1 METISGIIL
10 TGGKSH
16 RMGTLKQN
24 LQINSKT
31 FLDIAISNLQPFV
44 TQIYLSGL
52 SDVANSPY
60 PVIPDKIKDI
70 GPLGGLFS
78 ALSVMETNLAIVIP
92 VDMPFLNTAVI
103 KKLLHTALR
112 KSAQA
117 TVARFQDRQQPLCA
131 VYSKTVLPALEKQ
144 IAQKDYKIKNL
155 LKKLSVSEVEFS
167 HSDDFITKNTFLNI
181 NTPEDLKLAGK

>member
-131 VYSKTVLPALEKQ
+131 VYSKTVLPTLEKQ

-155 LKKLSVSEVEFS
+155 LKKLSVSEVKFS